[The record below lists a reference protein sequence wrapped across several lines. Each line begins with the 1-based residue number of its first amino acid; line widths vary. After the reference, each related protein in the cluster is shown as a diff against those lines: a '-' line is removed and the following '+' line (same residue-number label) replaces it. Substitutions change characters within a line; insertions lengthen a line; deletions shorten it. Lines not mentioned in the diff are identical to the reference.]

1 MARLTAGA
9 HEADFKAFP
18 FLGKSKRKPEA
29 VRLFSAQS
37 ATAHATKS
45 VKMWVV
51 VKATPFQKVEKR
63 TELVALELKTAPGP
77 PLLLAPAMPLSWG
90 QALRELQ
97 VAPLHR

>member
-1 MARLTAGA
+1 
-9 HEADFKAFP
+9 
-18 FLGKSKRKPEA
+18 
-29 VRLFSAQS
+29 
-37 ATAHATKS
+37 
-45 VKMWVV
+45 MWVV